1 MRVRPY
7 FGWYV
12 VAACFSLAVFGWGLG
27 FYGLGVYGVE
37 LHAQHGW
44 PTGLLSTATTA
55 FYLAGALLLV
65 FFADAVR
72 RWGPRTAVLAG
83 VVAMA
88 VGTSSLPFVQAI
100 WQAYAA
106 HLVMAIG
113 WAAMSSTAIATVLA
127 PWFDRRRGLAISVAL
142 SGASGGG
149 IVMTPVL
156 LGLIGRWGFG
166 AAMLTVDA
174 LLLLL
179 LVPVLWGALGPRGP
193 VRPAAPV
200 TPYGRG
206 AAVRDVRFWGVAAPF
221 ALGLTAQVG
230 FLTHQV
236 ALLAPR
242 LGATEAGL
250 AVSVTGAM
258 ALIGRVGL
266 GVVID
271 AVEVR
276 WATAAVLASQ
286 AAALLLLA
294 LAGPASRPA
303 TYVACAVFGLSVGN
317 LITLPALVVQ
327 REFPAASFGT
337 VIGLSTAIG
346 QVTYAF
352 GPALVG
358 LVHDATGGY
367 GASLGVCVGL
377 ELAGATAILVRP
389 RRTARDELATVRPA

>member
-1 MRVRPY
+1 
-7 FGWYV
+7 
-12 VAACFSLAVFGWGLG
+12 
-27 FYGLGVYGVE
+27 
-37 LHAQHGW
+37 
-44 PTGLLSTATTA
+44 
-55 FYLAGALLLV
+55 
-65 FFADAVR
+65 
-72 RWGPRTAVLAG
+72 
-83 VVAMA
+83 
-88 VGTSSLPFVQAI
+88 
-100 WQAYAA
+100 
-106 HLVMAIG
+106 
-113 WAAMSSTAIATVLA
+113 
-127 PWFDRRRGLAISVAL
+127 
-142 SGASGGG
+142 
-149 IVMTPVL
+149 MTPVL

-166 AAMLTVDA
+166 AGMVTVDA
-174 LLLLL
+174 LMLLL
-179 LVPVLWGALGPRGP
+179 LVPLLWGALAQRGP
-193 VRPAAPV
+193 VRLAAAV
-200 TPYGRG
+200 APYGRG

-242 LGATEAGL
+242 LGTTEAGL

-266 GVVID
+266 GFVID

-294 LAGPASRPA
+294 LAGPVSRPA

-337 VIGLSTAIG
+337 VVGLSTAIG

-367 GASLGVCVGL
+367 GGSLGVCVGL

-389 RRTARDELATVRPA
+389 RRTARDELATARA

>member
-12 VAACFSLAVFGWGLG
+12 VAACLALAVFGWGLG

-37 LHAQHGW
+37 LQARHGW

-55 FYLAGALLLV
+55 FYLAGAVLLV

-72 RWGPRTAVLAG
+72 RWGPRTTVLAG

-88 VGTSSLPFVQAI
+88 VGTAGLPFVRAL
-100 WQAYAA
+100 WQVYAA

-113 WAAMSSTAIATVLA
+113 WAAMSSTAIATLLA
-127 PWFDRRRGLAISVAL
+127 PWFDRRRGLAISIAL

-149 IVMTPVL
+149 IVMPPVL
-156 LGLIGRWGFG
+156 LALIGRFGFPAG
-166 AAMLTVDA
+166 MATID
-174 LLLLL
+174 LLMLLL
-179 LVPVLWGALGPRGP
+179 LVPVLWSALGPRGP

-200 TPYGRG
+200 VAYGSA
-206 AAVRDVRFWGVAAPF
+206 AAVRDVRFWGVAVPF

-250 AVSVTGAM
+250 AVSLTGAM
-258 ALIGRVGL
+258 ALLGRVAL
-266 GVVID
+266 GAIVD
-271 AVEVR
+271 AISVR
-276 WATAAVLASQ
+276 WTAAAVLATQ

-294 LAGPASRPA
+294 FADPASRPA
-303 TYVACAVFGLSVGN
+303 TYAACAMFGLSVGN
-317 LITLPALVVQ
+317 VITLPALVVQ

-358 LVHDATGGY
+358 LAHDATGGY
-367 GASLGVCVGL
+367 GAALGLCIAL
-377 ELAGATAILVRP
+377 ELIAATAILLRP
-389 RRTARDELATVRPA
+389 RTTATEELAAEVP